1 MIELIFQKG
10 FMLMKQFHQ
19 KIVIFAAIGI
29 LKVLVLSMNRIFA
42 MVTRFNSKS
51 YKF

>member
-10 FMLMKQFHQ
+10 LMLIKQFHQ

-29 LKVLVLSMNRIFA
+29 LKILSMNRIFA